1 MLHFECLCASK
12 WKHRGNGIKT
22 STQRSEE
29 DTDER
34 WTPNEIVKWI
44 STIKCW
50 TCCHCSYIQCHD
62 ILELRNDGPV
72 IVVEELHYCNTLV
85 ANGGIMRR
93 WKGKSLSLCNCITKN
108 EKKTSG
114 MIGSENSAS
123 SMGKKTSSQ
132 FCP

>member
-12 WKHRGNGIKT
+12 WKHQGNGIKT

-34 WTPNEIVKWI
+34 WTPDEIVKWI

-85 ANGGIMRR
+85 EVEREISETMQ
-93 WKGKSLSLCNCITKN
+93 LYH
-108 EKKTSG
+108 EK
-114 MIGSENSAS
+114 
-123 SMGKKTSSQ
+123 
-132 FCP
+132 